1 MKEPRDRYVQSWEI
15 ALCIYWGTYDTNII
29 LELTFF
35 SGTSWYVSVFLV
47 VNAALGAGLLNFP
60 AAYDQSGG
68 ILTANIIQCV
78 SQYIVDI
85 ANSGI
90 YYDWSILTLSLLVI

>member
-1 MKEPRDRYVQSWEI
+1 MI
-15 ALCIYWGTYDTNII
+15 
-29 LELTFF
+29 

-68 ILTANIIQCV
+68 LAVAIGIQAV
-78 SQYIVDI
+78 SLD
-85 ANSGI
+85 G
-90 YYDWSILTLSLLVI
+90 